1 MCVCLPAWGAWSW
14 SILVLCGCFDLWLL
28 NVLNRNLSFATRR
41 TIELEMFLLAA
52 EPLVVVGVGGCSPF
66 LLLRLCEGLPS
77 ETLNSAIKK
86 YMTLLGG
93 EPWDLATEGC
103 WRAAASTQAGRNIRA
118 FEHMLLVLRAAGAQ
132 SLGLRMIFIWEASSR
147 KRIHVVMLFTS
158 GPLLSI
164 PLFSLSS
171 YNSGLSTASQHWR
184 GDGYCAATFYYVT
197 EANYMTYYVC
207 YITMAYNI
215 N

>member
-1 MCVCLPAWGAWSW
+1 MRDPARWGALGPGYRRVSKGY
-14 SILVLCGCFDLWLL
+14 SIHSS
-28 NVLNRNLSFATRR
+28 RQ
-41 TIELEMFLLAA
+41 EH
-52 EPLVVVGVGGCSPF
+52 
-66 LLLRLCEGLPS
+66 
-77 ETLNSAIKK
+77 
-86 YMTLLGG
+86 
-93 EPWDLATEGC
+93 
-103 WRAAASTQAGRNIRA
+103 RA
-118 FEHMLLVLRAAGAQ
+118 FEHMRLVLRAAGAQ

-158 GPLLSI
+158 GPVLSI
-164 PLFSLSS
+164 PLFCLSS
-171 YNSGLSTASQHWR
+171 YNSGLPTASQHGR